1 MITPTPTT
9 RIAPD
14 LARGVLSEVVAP
26 TATRPGYIVLG
37 IPNTSYELHLTPVG
51 TSESEVGK
59 RLVGRIRAR
68 ARRIDIVKTGGKYI
82 EPVYGKPRRVQGR
95 VVGTAGNDLIVDV
108 TVPFV
113 VTPTDARQKATDF
126 APGDLVAFDLPD
138 MPTFSRE

>member
-9 RIAPD
+9 KIAPD
-14 LARGVLSEVVAP
+14 LARGVLTEVVAP
-26 TATRPGYIVLG
+26 TATRPGYIVLS
-37 IPNTSYELHLTPVG
+37 IPNTSYELHLLPEG
-51 TSESEVGK
+51 SSEYEVGK
-59 RLVGRIRAR
+59 KLVGKIRAA
-68 ARRIDIVKTGGKYI
+68 ARRIDVVKTGGKYI

-95 VVGTAGNDLIVDV
+95 VVGTSGNDLIVDV

-126 APGDLVAFDLPD
+126 APGDLVAFDLPE